1 MVETYR
7 HEIVS
12 RIVSFILPLTFL
24 LLSLIRFSFFPYP
37 EILTEIYFRNQGM
50 LPYQQINDQHFP
62 GMMLLPLNL
71 STLGIS
77 SVDGLRIFHLVL
89 VIINFLILNKLTR
102 YFSNPIRLIGLS
114 LFAIFFITWEGHI
127 LWIDSVVATLSLIGF
142 YLLHTRSK
150 SYLLTGLVFGLIL
163 LFKQPGILLCGIA
176 AIWILTTKPKVKSFL
191 VFVIGGVLPMGL
203 ASMYLYS
210 IGVWNDFWF
219 WTVVHNLTGYT
230 FLEGRQPLLSEQI
243 RLMIL
248 WIPGLLA
255 ATRIK
260 QDWLYGLY
268 ILAASIFLFPR
279 FGLIHAQ
286 VVLPILVFLITQWLA
301 NNSKFIVLGLIL
313 VVMGLGLWYR
323 SARRE
328 SAGKV
333 YFYDSS
339 IQATLDFV
347 ETTADKNKS
356 IYVFGVNDN
365 IYHLTQTLPPTK
377 HWVELL
383 RGNISYSVEDF
394 LIKTLKN
401 DPPQFILVD
410 PLAIQD
416 GILVRN
422 FAPRVWDYIITNY
435 QINLNLANGINVWYP
450 KNETN

>member
-114 LFAIFFITWEGHI
+114 LFAIFFITWEGHFMDRFSSGNLVFNWFLFI
-127 LWIDSVVATLSLIGF
+127 THKI
-142 YLLHTRSK
+142 K

-323 SARRE
+323 SARR
-328 SAGKV
+328 S
-333 YFYDSS
+333 
-339 IQATLDFV
+339 QL
-347 ETTADKNKS
+347 KS
-356 IYVFGVNDN
+356 I
-365 IYHLTQTLPPTK
+365 
-377 HWVELL
+377 LL
-383 RGNISYSVEDF
+383 
-394 LIKTLKN
+394 
-401 DPPQFILVD
+401 
-410 PLAIQD
+410 
-416 GILVRN
+416 
-422 FAPRVWDYIITNY
+422 
-435 QINLNLANGINVWYP
+435 
-450 KNETN
+450 

>member
-1 MVETYR
+1 
-7 HEIVS
+7 
-12 RIVSFILPLTFL
+12 
-24 LLSLIRFSFFPYP
+24 
-37 EILTEIYFRNQGM
+37 
-50 LPYQQINDQHFP
+50 
-62 GMMLLPLNL
+62 
-71 STLGIS
+71 
-77 SVDGLRIFHLVL
+77 
-89 VIINFLILNKLTR
+89 
-102 YFSNPIRLIGLS
+102 
-114 LFAIFFITWEGHI
+114 
-127 LWIDSVVATLSLIGF
+127 
-142 YLLHTRSK
+142 
-150 SYLLTGLVFGLIL
+150 
-163 LFKQPGILLCGIA
+163 
-176 AIWILTTKPKVKSFL
+176 
-191 VFVIGGVLPMGL
+191 
-203 ASMYLYS
+203 
-210 IGVWNDFWF
+210 
-219 WTVVHNLTGYT
+219 
-230 FLEGRQPLLSEQI
+230 
-243 RLMIL
+243 
-248 WIPGLLA
+248 
-255 ATRIK
+255 
-260 QDWLYGLY
+260 
-268 ILAASIFLFPR
+268 
-279 FGLIHAQ
+279 
-286 VVLPILVFLITQWLA
+286 
-301 NNSKFIVLGLIL
+301 
-313 VVMGLGLWYR
+313 MGLGLWYR